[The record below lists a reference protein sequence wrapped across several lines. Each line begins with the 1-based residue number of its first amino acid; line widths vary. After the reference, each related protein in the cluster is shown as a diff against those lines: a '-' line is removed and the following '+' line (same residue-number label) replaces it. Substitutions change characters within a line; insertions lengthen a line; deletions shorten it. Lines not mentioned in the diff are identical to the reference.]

1 MTYPSSSSCARGG
14 PGWRRPEPRAR
25 MWALVL
31 AVLAALAAGSTRS
44 LSDFTGA
51 GIAGRAN
58 AVDSVYLSMEKA
70 ALVKL
75 FGDSILNDSH
85 GRSCAPGVTIAGRD
99 TLRFFWAEST
109 LTSADSQRVY
119 RRDIVL
125 RALDAGRLAAAAF
138 TNNIYSEITYLHAD
152 RGKSGY
158 FASYLSGGFAALFGA
173 TGSAQSNL
181 LSGGN
186 AFSSQCALNNDTF
199 LVIYKIDNN
208 FIVVR
213 KIRAVGATIT
223 TARRDTIARATS
235 IVGHSEALI
244 NPSVAADSN
253 GMRLALWT
261 RKIVAGATSTKV
273 LEYKLLS
280 AAMVILDSGAVRTG
294 VGESSASLTYF
305 DDAPVVS
312 YARNKFAAAC
322 WNMDT
327 VFLYTF
333 VWDGAVLQRQSSII
347 ARGTPSR
354 SPAICANGRYV
365 VVAWKGD
372 FNADSRAEIDGM
384 RFPVAGGTLNT
395 TPLDT
400 FGFSDPL
407 RGVLYPVQS
416 IPASNFYAP
425 LACVMDSAGN
435 IGLAWPDAHNAWGCI
450 WALRQ
455 VLFPAGRFVSAVD
468 SPDGLQP
475 GDSVRYLPSAIQ
487 LSNASYG
494 AVADSL
500 QMGTSV
506 DTTNAGAWSAWAPAR
521 DAAALSAA
529 RTTRRYFR
537 YKFDLSRGV
546 DSLRGPAVRR
556 YAMFWD
562 VKPVIA
568 SIDSARAGGAMD
580 RSVADGDTLDLL
592 SRSDSVRVWFT
603 CRDADPYDSLRIS
616 SVLVQQKDT
625 AFRAVHDFYARPR
638 FVPLVRSD
646 TIYACTLSAMDSAG
660 WPAVRKTMYFRT
672 SNAAPQMAISVA
684 WDSAQDRRIDTT
696 AVTGNAAF
704 AIAQNDS
711 ISFIYRT
718 TDANDASVRT
728 YVYRN
733 SAKID
738 SANQGVR
745 RVYTYRTGAIPTSSY
760 TTFRL
765 HAYDGDDSTD
775 VTIVLGVNH
784 APSIVSVDFN
794 GAAVS
799 DSANLRMG
807 APCTVRVAPRDDDRA
822 YWDSVLTFRFTT
834 RQFDSTQRRDSVFVF
849 VPNRRDTLLR
859 VIVRDYFGKAD
870 TQTVWFRYSWLSVDP
885 ADNPALGPALDTL
898 ADHMSIITG
907 AGAADTIAL
916 PLRNTGNA
924 SVSITGVRFTEGKKN
939 WRQAGVALP
948 ARVSWSDTAQTFAP
962 VVIRPQARET
972 LCVRLFADSL
982 RGDGI
987 VYDTL
992 IIATDDPAHP
1002 LDTIPLRLE
1011 YNDLPRITAFSFD
1024 FAAHQ
1029 PYWLAKKASAAYRF
1043 PPHARLQLTFSEPMD
1058 TSSARNS
1065 LACFSVL
1072 DSLDLNRAVPIRL
1085 DRTWSSDFTRLFL
1098 SPVYEQASVHFS
1110 GLKPPAG
1117 FFIPTDSVALVVLA
1131 GFTDRAQ
1138 TPSGPNALDV
1148 NQDFHRD
1155 LAAGDTMLY
1164 MRVDSITFTIATV
1177 RPDSVSE
1184 TAPDTPVT
1192 VVFTAPVYPGTI
1204 TTQSLQLRT
1213 RYHPSLVRID
1223 SVRVTGSTARFYPAK
1238 RFFYGDTVR
1247 CRYRGVTG
1255 RDTLGYPI
1263 DLTSDGIPMS
1273 LFDSL
1278 SAAEDKSWWFAIASP
1293 HTSSVSP
1300 PDRAAGVTPDT
1311 AITVRFS
1318 APVTAGTVDTAH
1330 EGNRSLYVTAAMAE
1344 GDTFGFDSV
1353 RMSGS
1358 AACFYPRGRFY
1369 FNDTVR
1375 CVFNGL
1381 LTGDTAQ
1388 WAVEPAGDTLTSN
1401 ADTARFSFSIRN
1413 IRLASMV
1420 PAPRTAVANLRP
1432 AITLRFSDRIFP
1444 GTLDAGSLAAN
1455 RSLFIA
1461 TRYSEGHAVP
1471 FRSITVSADSQ
1482 SATFIPDSAFYGYD
1496 SVSCAFLG
1504 FPRRIHYDSTRNL
1517 PDPNAGVI
1525 ADSTWYFQTGDVGFY
1540 IFPDPYKPG
1549 KDPRHCGNPGAPCG
1563 IWFKNL
1569 HALRLG
1575 ITEVRIEILDMKGFP
1590 VYESQK
1596 AGTTISF
1603 AEGSG
1608 ARPAWLWNTENTRGD
1623 PVASGLYFYVI
1634 RDTKDKVLI
1643 KGKLIIVR

>member
-1 MTYPSSSSCARGG
+1 
-14 PGWRRPEPRAR
+14 
-25 MWALVL
+25 L
-31 AVLAALAAGSTRS
+31 
-44 LSDFTGA
+44 
-51 GIAGRAN
+51 
-58 AVDSVYLSMEKA
+58 
-70 ALVKL
+70 
-75 FGDSILNDSH
+75 
-85 GRSCAPGVTIAGRD
+85 
-99 TLRFFWAEST
+99 
-109 LTSADSQRVY
+109 
-119 RRDIVL
+119 
-125 RALDAGRLAAAAF
+125 
-138 TNNIYSEITYLHAD
+138 
-152 RGKSGY
+152 
-158 FASYLSGGFAALFGA
+158 
-173 TGSAQSNL
+173 
-181 LSGGN
+181 
-186 AFSSQCALNNDTF
+186 
-199 LVIYKIDNN
+199 
-208 FIVVR
+208 
-213 KIRAVGATIT
+213 
-223 TARRDTIARATS
+223 
-235 IVGHSEALI
+235 
-244 NPSVAADSN
+244 
-253 GMRLALWT
+253 
-261 RKIVAGATSTKV
+261 
-273 LEYKLLS
+273 
-280 AAMVILDSGAVRTG
+280 
-294 VGESSASLTYF
+294 
-305 DDAPVVS
+305 
-312 YARNKFAAAC
+312 
-322 WNMDT
+322 
-327 VFLYTF
+327 
-333 VWDGAVLQRQSSII
+333 
-347 ARGTPSR
+347 
-354 SPAICANGRYV
+354 
-365 VVAWKGD
+365 
-372 FNADSRAEIDGM
+372 NADSRAEIDGM
-384 RFPVAGGTLNT
+384 RFPVAAGTLTT

-407 RGVLYPVQS
+407 RAVPYPVQS
-416 IPASNFYAP
+416 IPVSNFYAP
-425 LACVMDSAGN
+425 LACAMDSAGN
-435 IGLAWPDAHNAWGCI
+435 VGLAWPDAHNARGCV

-455 VLFPAGRFVSAVD
+455 VLFSGGRFVSAVD
-468 SPDGLQP
+468 SPDGMQP
-475 GDSVRYLPSAIQ
+475 GDSVRYFPSTIQ
-487 LSNASYG
+487 LSNTTYG

-506 DTTNAGAWSAWAPAR
+506 DTTDAGAWSAWAPAR

-529 RTTRRYFR
+529 RTNRRYFR
-537 YKFDLSRGV
+537 YKFDIARGI
-546 DSLRGPAVRR
+546 DSLRGPAVQQ

-568 SIDSARAGGAMD
+568 SIDSVRAGSAMD

-592 SRSDSVRVWFT
+592 SRSDSVRVWFS
-603 CRDADPYDSLRIS
+603 CRDGDLYDSLRIS

-625 AFRAVHDFYARPR
+625 AFRAAHDFYARPR

-646 TIYACTLSAMDSAG
+646 TVYACTLSASDTAG
-660 WPAVRKTMYFRT
+660 WAAVRKALYFRT
-672 SNAAPQMAISVA
+672 SNAAPQMAISVV
-684 WDSAQDRRIDTT
+684 WDSAQDLDIDTT
-696 AVTGNAAF
+696 VVTGNIAF

-711 ISFIYRT
+711 ITFIYRT
-718 TDANDASVRT
+718 TDANDPSVRT
-728 YVYRN
+728 YLYRN
-733 SAKID
+733 GAKVD
-738 SANQGVR
+738 SANQGVQR
-745 RVYTYRTGAIPTSSY
+745 IYTYRTGAVPTSSY

-775 VTIVLGVNH
+775 VTIILGVNH
-784 APSIVSVDFN
+784 APSIVSTTIN
-794 GAAVS
+794 GVAVT
-799 DSANLRMG
+799 DSADMLIA
-807 APCTVRVAPRDDDRA
+807 APCTVRVVPQDDDRT

-849 VPNRRDTLLR
+849 APGRRDTLLR
-859 VIVRDYFGKAD
+859 VIARDYFGKAD
-870 TQTVWFRYSWLSVDP
+870 TQTVWYRYSWLSLDP
-885 ADNPALGPALDTL
+885 ADNPALDQPLDTL
-898 ADHMSIITG
+898 ANHMSIITG

-916 PLRNTGNA
+916 PLRNNGNA
-924 SVSITGVRFTEGKKN
+924 SVSITGVRFTQGKTN
-939 WRQAGVALP
+939 WRLAGVDLA
-948 ARVSWSDTAQTFAP
+948 AGRSWFDTARTFAP
-962 VVIRPQARET
+962 VVLRPQARET
-972 LCVRLFADSL
+972 LYVRLFADSL

-1002 LDTIPLRLE
+1002 FDTIPLRLE

-1029 PYWLAKKASAAYRF
+1029 PYWLAKKAAAAYRF

-1058 TSSARNS
+1058 TASARNS
-1065 LACFSVL
+1065 LACWSVL

-1098 SPVYEQASVHFS
+1098 SPVYEQSSVHFN

-1117 FFIPTDSVALVVLA
+1117 FFIPTDSITLVVLA

-1155 LAAGDTMLY
+1155 LSGGDTAFYL
-1164 MRVDSITFTIATV
+1164 RVDSITFTIATV
-1177 RPDSVSE
+1177 RPDSATV

-1247 CRYRGVTG
+1247 CRYRAVTG

-1263 DLTSDGIPMS
+1263 DLTGDGIPMS

-1278 SAAEDKSWWFAIASP
+1278 SAAEDKSWWFTIASP
-1293 HTSSVSP
+1293 AVSSMSP
-1300 PDRAAGVTPDT
+1300 ADQAAGVAPDT

-1318 APVTAGTVDTAH
+1318 APITAGAIDTAH
-1330 EGNRSLYVTAAMAE
+1330 AGNRSLYVTTAMAE

-1353 RMSGS
+1353 RVSGS
-1358 AACFYPRGRFY
+1358 AARFYPRGRFY

-1375 CVFNGL
+1375 CVFYGL
-1381 LTGDTAQ
+1381 LTGDTAR
-1388 WAVEPAGDTLTSN
+1388 WAIEPSGDTLTSN

-1413 IRLASMV
+1413 IRLASLV
-1420 PAPRTAVANLRP
+1420 PAPRAVVANLRP

-1444 GTLDAGSLAAN
+1444 GTLDADSHADN
-1455 RSLFIA
+1455 RSLFIT

-1471 FRSITVSADSQ
+1471 FRSIAISADSQ

-1496 SVSCAFLG
+1496 SISCTFRG
-1504 FPRRIHYDSTRNL
+1504 FPRLFHYDSTHNL
-1517 PDPNAGVI
+1517 PDPDAGVI

-1540 IFPDPYKPG
+1540 IFPNPYKPG
-1549 KDPRHCGNPGAPCG
+1549 KDPRHCGNPDAPCG

-1590 VYESQK
+1590 VYESKK

-1608 ARPAWLWNTENTRGD
+1608 DTRPVWLWNTENTRGD

-1634 RDTKDKVLI
+1634 RDTKGKVLI